1 MNNVVAWF
9 CKSKGFSLIASVVSV
24 LLTLGMTSEGIFV
37 SNLENAFAQQGSTN
51 MTTPGH
57 IMTGGEGMQ
66 HDSGQGM
73 SGMSGMTGGE
83 GMQHDSGQGM
93 SGMSGMTGGGMQH
106 DSGQG
111 MSGMSGMT
119 SGGMADMIADKE
131 CQA

>member
-1 MNNVVAWF
+1 MNSVVAWF

-37 SNLENAFAQQGSTN
+37 SNLENAFAQHGYTN

-57 IMTGGEGMQ
+57 I
-66 HDSGQGM
+66 
-73 SGMSGMTGGE
+73 MTGGE

-111 MSGMSGMT
+111 MSGMSGMEHGT
-119 SGGMADMIADKE
+119 DHIPGMTNEMCSMGEDMPPHYCE
-131 CQA
+131 PSSSNEFS